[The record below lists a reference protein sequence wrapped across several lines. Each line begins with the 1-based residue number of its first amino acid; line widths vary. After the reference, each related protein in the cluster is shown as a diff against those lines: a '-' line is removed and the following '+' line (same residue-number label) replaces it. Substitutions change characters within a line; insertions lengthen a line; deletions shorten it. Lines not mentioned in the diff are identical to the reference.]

1 MADRL
6 LVSTEQM
13 EATVT
18 KYNDARDRMDQ
29 AFTAMDNAW
38 NKLCEVWDGTIKA
51 SFMAEWVVIMGNIRK
66 SDQAMEKSINGLI
79 KSNNLFSQNESDLT
93 SRANNLDSGTVP
105 PMF

>member
-38 NKLCEVWDGTIKA
+38 NKLSEVWDGTIKA
-51 SFMAEWVVIMGNIRK
+51 SFMAEWIVIMGNVRK
-66 SDQAMEKSINGLI
+66 SDKAMEKSINGLI
-79 KSNNLFSQNESDLT
+79 KSNNLFTQNESDLT
-93 SRANNLDSGTVP
+93 SKANSLDSGTVP

>member
-18 KYNDARDRMDQ
+18 KYNDARGKMEQ
-29 AFTAMDNAW
+29 AFGEMDKAW
-38 NKLCEVWDGTIKA
+38 NNLCQVWDGTIKTT
-51 SFMAEWVVIMGNIRK
+51 FMAEWITIMGNIRK
-66 SDQAMEKSINGLI
+66 SDRAMEKSINGLI
-79 KSNNLFSQNESDLT
+79 KSNNLFSENEDQLVSQ
-93 SRANNLDSGTVP
+93 ANNLSSGTVP

>member
-13 EATVT
+13 EATVN
-18 KYNDARDRMDQ
+18 KYNDARSTMEQ

-38 NKLCEVWDGTIKA
+38 DALCQVWDGTIKA
-51 SFMAEWVVIMGNIRK
+51 TFMSQWILIMGNIRK
-66 SDQAMEKSINGLI
+66 SDQAMAKSINGLV
-79 KSNNLFSQNESDLT
+79 KSHNLFQENEDNLT
-93 SRANNLDSGTVP
+93 SRATSLDPGTVP

>member
-18 KYNDARDRMDQ
+18 KYNDARETREQ
-29 AFTAMDNAW
+29 AFTSMDNAW
-38 NKLCEVWDGTIKA
+38 NKLCQVWDGTIKA
-51 SFMAEWVVIMGNIRK
+51 TFMAEWVVIMGNIRK
-66 SDQAMEKSINGLI
+66 SDRAMEKSINGMI
-79 KSNNLFSQNESDLT
+79 KTHNLFSQNETELT
-93 SRANNLDSGTVP
+93 SRANNLDEGTVP

>member
-18 KYNDARDRMDQ
+18 KYNDARNTMDE
-29 AFTAMDNAW
+29 AFNAMDKAW
-38 NKLCEVWDGTIKA
+38 DTLCQVWDGTIKA
-51 SFMAEWVVIMGNIRK
+51 TFMAQWVVIMGNIRK
-66 SDQAMEKSINGLI
+66 SDRAMERSINGLV
-79 KSNNLFSQNESDLT
+79 KTHNLFSQNEAEVT
-93 SRANNLDSGTVP
+93 SLANNLDEGTVP

>member
-38 NKLCEVWDGTIKA
+38 NQLCQVWDGTIKA
-51 SFMAEWVVIMGNIRK
+51 TFMSQWVVIMGNIRK
-66 SDQAMEKSINGLI
+66 SDQAMQKSINGLI
-79 KSNNLFSQNESDLT
+79 KSNNLFSQNEGELQ
-93 SRANNLDSGTVP
+93 SRANSLESGTVP

>member
-18 KYNDARDRMDQ
+18 KYNTERERMEQ

-38 NKLCEVWDGTIKA
+38 NKLSQVWDGTIKA
-51 SFMAEWVVIMGNIRK
+51 TFMSEWVVIMGNIRK
-66 SDQAMEKSINGLI
+66 SDRAMEKSINGLI
-79 KSNNLFSQNESDLT
+79 KSNNLFSQNESELQ
-93 SRANNLDSGTVP
+93 SRANSLDEGTVP

>member
-18 KYNDARDRMDQ
+18 KYNDARETMEQ
-29 AFTAMDNAW
+29 AFTSMDNAW
-38 NKLCEVWDGTIKA
+38 NKLCQVWDGTITA
-51 SFMAEWVVIMGNIRK
+51 TFMAEWVVIMGNIRK
-66 SDQAMEKSINGLI
+66 SDRAMEKSINGMI
-79 KSNNLFSQNESDLT
+79 KTHNLFSQNETELT
-93 SRANNLDSGTVP
+93 GRANNLDEGTVP